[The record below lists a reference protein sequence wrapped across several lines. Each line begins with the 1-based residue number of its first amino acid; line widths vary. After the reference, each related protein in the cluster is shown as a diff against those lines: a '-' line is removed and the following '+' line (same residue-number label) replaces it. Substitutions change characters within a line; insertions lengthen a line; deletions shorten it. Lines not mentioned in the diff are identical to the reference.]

1 MTTPSA
7 KAASRSVWIG
17 ILGYIPLGFLF
28 YLIGTAL
35 FAFYKAHPDVNLPG
49 AADPMYPHFIVNH
62 LPAGLAGLVIA
73 AIFAAAMSSIDS
85 CMNSSSTVCI
95 EDFYKRFSKK
105 EHTDAHY
112 LKRARFLTLLWGALA
127 MVMGLL
133 FMEIEYAQIVWGKL
147 MGISTNG
154 ILGLMALAFLPFRV
168 NKWAAMAGFAFSYVC
183 LFVMMGSGI
192 NFLLWPVIGNTVC
205 FLVGLFLHPLFS
217 RGEADE

>member
-1 MTTPSA
+1 MEYARIDRDVLVRYEGNPVLSA
-7 KAASRSVWIG
+7 RDFEAQLG
-17 ILGYIPLGFLF
+17 IRMRAVYNCSAVKTQDGRYVMLCRTNQL
-28 YLIGTAL
+28 
-35 FAFYKAHPDVNLPG
+35 
-49 AADPMYPHFIVNH
+49 NH
-62 LPAGLAGLVIA
+62 
-73 AIFAAAMSSIDS
+73 
-85 CMNSSSTVCI
+85 
-95 EDFYKRFSKK
+95 
-105 EHTDAHY
+105 
-112 LKRARFLTLLWGALA
+112 LTLLWGALA